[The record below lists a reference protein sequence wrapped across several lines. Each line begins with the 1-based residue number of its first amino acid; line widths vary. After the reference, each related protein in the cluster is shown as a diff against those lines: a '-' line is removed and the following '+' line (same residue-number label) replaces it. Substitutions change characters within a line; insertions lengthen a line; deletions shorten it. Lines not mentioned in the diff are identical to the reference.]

1 MESTSL
7 STYLMNRITTEI
19 PGLLIL
25 EPDAFSDERGFFME
39 TYSRDRYREAGIAE
53 EFFQDNL
60 SSSKR
65 GVIRGLHY
73 QAPPF
78 AQGKLVSV
86 LRGRVLDVAVD
97 IRAGSPTYGKYVAV
111 ELSGENHK
119 QFWIPAGFAHGF
131 AALEDDTLFA
141 YKCTA
146 PYSKEHDRGI
156 RWNDPA
162 IGIEW
167 GVTDRIVSDKDRA
180 HPLLSEIVQE
190 FTF

>member
-1 MESTSL
+1 MQVEK
-7 STYLMNRITTEI
+7 TEI

-25 EPDAFSDERGFFME
+25 EPGVFSDERGFFME
-39 TYSRDRYREAGIAE
+39 TYQQDRYREAGIEA

-65 GVIRGLHY
+65 GVVRGLHY

-86 LRGRVLDVAVD
+86 LRGRVMDVAVD
-97 IRAGSPTYGKYVAV
+97 IRSGSPTYGKYVAV
-111 ELSGENHK
+111 ELSAENHK

-131 AALEDDTLFA
+131 VALEDDTLFA
-141 YKCTA
+141 YKCTS

-156 RWNDPA
+156 RYDDPA
-162 IGIEW
+162 IGIAW
-167 GVTDRIVSDKDRA
+167 GVSDPIVSEKDQK
-180 HPLLSEIVQE
+180 HPLLSEIAQE
-190 FTF
+190 FTFNG